1 MRTELPTLQVLENST
16 EALRA
21 VAHPIRLQII
31 AILHESKRLNVSE
44 IFVKLNIE
52 QAIASHHLRILKDQD
67 IVSVRRDGKNAFY
80 TLVDKDYFFIVET
93 ILGLQQNNTNF

>member
-1 MRTELPTLQVLENST
+1 MRTELSSLQVLENST

-31 AILHESKRLNVSE
+31 AVLHESKRLNVSE

-67 IVSVRRDGKNAFY
+67 IVSVRRDGKNAY
-80 TLVDKDYFFIVET
+80 YSLIDKGYFVIVET
-93 ILGLQQNNTNF
+93 ILGLQQK